1 MNPPGRE
8 SRRLGRWLAWAL
20 AAALTVVRGA
30 EPATFAGDWNCDWG
44 VLRIE
49 LNGQRATGTAAKRNS
64 RIEATVSAD
73 GRTLDGRWLQS
84 PSFAGPKD
92 AGRILLTL
100 SPDGN
105 AFNGRWGYGSATDGG
120 PWNGRRVGT
129 SPPPP
134 PPAPPAARSSAKGD
148 LAGSLFALGSALME
162 LKEAGKALGDAI
174 SGNPGTPAAAPPPPA
189 APEPVPAAAEPV
201 VVPAAP
207 TTVVRA
213 PTTGA
218 TPPAPV
224 VAVPAPAPVPT
235 GAWVLARIEREEK
248 RAPGPQGYDTYEQS
262 EHSDTALMALAVS
275 PSAPVKIS
283 AEWKSPP
290 SAGAPG
296 RTAEIPWSLGVA
308 MTAVAGEGSLGF
320 TAPGQPE
327 VRVTK
332 PGTGNFAWRFPPDG
346 AGGDFVVSVAAAGFY
361 ESDGQ
366 VTIAWQKR
374 RFVYVFDLRAV
385 PP

>member
-1 MNPPGRE
+1 MSFPGNG
-8 SRRLGRWLAWAL
+8 RRDVRRWLTL
-20 AAALTVVRGA
+20 VVAAILTAVRAA

-49 LNGQRATGTAAKRNS
+49 LNGTRATGTAAKRNS
-64 RIEATVSAD
+64 RLEATLSAD
-73 GRTLDGRWLQS
+73 GRTLDGRWLQP

-92 AGRILLTL
+92 AGRLLLTL
-100 SPDGN
+100 TPDGN
-105 AFNGRWGYGSATDGG
+105 AFTGRWGYGNATDGG

-129 SPPPP
+129 NPPP
-134 PPAPPAARSSAKGD
+134 PPAPPPAARSSAKGD

-162 LKEAGKALGDAI
+162 LKDAGKALGDAI
-174 SGNPGTPAAAPPPPA
+174 AGNPGTPPPPA
-189 APEPVPAAAEPV
+189 VPEPAVTASQPV
-201 VVPAAP
+201 VVSSSP

-213 PTTGA
+213 PTA
-218 TPPAPV
+218 VVTPPAPV
-224 VAVPAPAPVPT
+224 VAAPAPGPA
-235 GAWVLARIEREEK
+235 GAWVLARVEREEK
-248 RAPGPQGYDTYEQS
+248 RAPGAQGYDTYEQS
-262 EHSDTALMALAVS
+262 EHSDTALVALAVN
-275 PSAPVKIS
+275 PSAPLKIS

-296 RTAEIPWSLGVA
+296 RSAEIPWSLAVV
-308 MTAVAGEGSLGF
+308 MSTVAGEGSLGF

-332 PGTGNFAWRFPPDG
+332 PGTGNFTCRFPADA
-346 AGGDFVVSVAAAGFY
+346 AGGDFVLSIAAAGFY

-374 RFVYVFDLRAV
+374 RFVYVFDAGAT